1 VTTRDPELV
10 RLLTQELLRHLP
22 SVEATDLEG
31 ARRAVHA
38 LKGSAGLSGELEL
51 AAALQRLERRLQGG
65 DKTAIVDAGAVVKLA
80 IARLDAG
87 LPGVAAEWPSPP
99 EDLAPV
105 SLDPLVR
112 TQYVAELADRL
123 ARIDQALGLKGDADE
138 AVHDIYR
145 HVHTIKGAA
154 SAVGDEPMS
163 WFCHGLEEWLKAGTG
178 GSEAASAALVEVAK
192 WRSVLGGLLDE
203 PETTLGTLRGG
214 RARPRASSIPAAP
227 ASRSSAPEDG
237 PRSVVIEEATI
248 RVDAQ
253 SVDRVLERIA
263 QVGLVQ
269 EQIASSGERAKLEA
283 RELRRLRAE
292 LSEALRLIGPPRPW
306 GAPAAALRKIERAGA
321 SLSALG
327 ESVESQANEMR
338 ARGQSLK
345 GAMREARQHLS
356 AMRQASLKRMF
367 ARLATA
373 VESEARRAERIIV
386 VRTHGADETIDRR
399 VADSLVEACMTLA
412 RNAVAHGVEAPG
424 VRERLGKP
432 PVGTITLSA
441 RKTASRLLLTIADD
455 GAGVDV
461 DAIRRRAVETGAVT
475 DAIAEAA
482 DDNTLL
488 ALLFLPGFSTR
499 ESTDLLAGRGIGL
512 EIAQIQVQR
521 LGGVIRLSSRHGLGF
536 EARVEVPIET
546 GITHVL
552 WVTAAGV
559 EHAIAAT
566 NLRRVRANDGAD
578 AERVPHLAACLE
590 ARPNERAT
598 YALDVALDDGEDGAP
613 AQITIG
619 VDAVGQTEEVL
630 VRPLTPLVSALG
642 PFAGA
647 IVRGD
652 GSLRLAL
659 DVHALAPR
667 ARALGRVPEGRTS
680 DFPQSRP
687 PPSRPSSDSP

>member
-1 VTTRDPELV
+1 MTTRDPELV
-10 RLLTQELLRHLP
+10 RLLTQELVRHLP
-22 SVEATDLEG
+22 TVEGTDIES

-38 LKGSAGLSGELEL
+38 LKGSAGLTGEREL
-51 AAALQRLERRLQGG
+51 AAALQRLERRMLGG
-65 DKTAIVDAGAVVKLA
+65 DPSAIPEAGALVKTAIG
-80 IARLDAG
+80 RLEAG
-87 LPGVAAEWPSPP
+87 LGGVAAEWPTPP
-99 EDLAPV
+99 DDLAPV
-105 SLDPLVR
+105 LLEPLVR

-123 ARIDQALGLKGDADE
+123 ARIDQALASHGDGAE
-138 AVHDIYR
+138 AVHEIYR

-178 GSEAASAALVEVAK
+178 GAEAASAALVEVAK

-203 PETTLGTLRGG
+203 PDATLSTLRGG
-214 RARPRASSIPAAP
+214 RARKHASSIPVAP
-227 ASRSSAPEDG
+227 VTTRSSPPSDEA

-248 RVDAQ
+248 RVDTQ

-263 QVGLVQ
+263 QVGLLQ
-269 EQIASSGERAKLEA
+269 EQLASSGERAKLEA
-283 RELRRLRAE
+283 RELRHLRAD

-321 SLSALG
+321 ALSAIG
-327 ESVESQANEMR
+327 ESVEASANEMR

-345 GAMREARQHLS
+345 IAMREAQQHLS
-356 AMRQASLKRMF
+356 AMRQSSLRRMF
-367 ARLATA
+367 GRLATA
-373 VESEARRAERIIV
+373 VESEARRAQRIVV

-399 VADSLVEACMTLA
+399 LGDSLVEACMTLA
-412 RNAVAHGVEAPG
+412 RNAVAHGVETPQ
-424 VRERLGKP
+424 VREALGKA

-441 RKTASRLLLTIADD
+441 RKTANRLILTIADD

-499 ESTDLLAGRGIGL
+499 ESSDLLAGRGIGL
-512 EIAQIQVQR
+512 EIAQSAVQR
-521 LGGVIRLSSRHGLGF
+521 MGGVIRLSSRHGQGF

-566 NLRRVRANDGAD
+566 NARRVRPNDGPD
-578 AERVPHLAACLE
+578 AERVPHLSACLE
-590 ARPNERAT
+590 ARPNERAR
-598 YALDVALDDGEDGAP
+598 YAVDLTLDDGSNGGA
-613 AQITIG
+613 AVDVTIG
-619 VDAVGQTEEVL
+619 VDAIGATEEVL

-647 IVRGD
+647 VVRGD
-652 GSLRLAL
+652 GTLRLAL

-680 DFPQSRP
+680 DFP
-687 PPSRPSSDSP
+687 PSRPSGPSL

>member
-1 VTTRDPELV
+1 MTTRDPELV
-10 RLLTQELLRHLP
+10 RLLTQELLRHAP
-22 SVEATDLEG
+22 TIEGTDLDG

-38 LKGSAGLSGELEL
+38 LKGSAGLSGEREL
-51 AAALQRLERRLQGG
+51 AAALQRLERRMLAG
-65 DKTAIVDAGAVVKLA
+65 DKTGIGDASAVVRTA
-80 IARLDAG
+80 IARLEAG
-87 LPGVAAEWPSPP
+87 LSGVAAEWPSPP
-99 EDLAPV
+99 LDLAPV
-105 SLDPLVR
+105 TLDPLVR

-123 ARIDQALGLKGDADE
+123 ARIDQALGLTGDPSE
-138 AVHDIYR
+138 AVRDIYR

-163 WFCHGLEEWLKAGTG
+163 WFCHGLEEWLKAGLDG
-178 GSEAASAALVEVAK
+178 PDAAGAALVEVAK

-203 PETTLGTLRGG
+203 PETALSTLRGG
-214 RARPRASSIPAAP
+214 RPRPFASSIPAP
-227 ASRSSAPEDG
+227 VTRSVAPEDG
-237 PRSVVIEEATI
+237 PRTFAPEEATI

-253 SVDRVLERIA
+253 SVDRVLERVA
-263 QVGLVQ
+263 QIGLVQ
-269 EQIASSGERAKLEA
+269 EQIASSGERAKAEA
-283 RELRRLRAE
+283 RELRRLRAD

-306 GAPAAALRKIERAGA
+306 GAPAAALRKVERAGA
-321 SLSALG
+321 ALG
-327 ESVESQANEMR
+327 AIGESIEAQAGEMR

-345 GAMREARQHLS
+345 GAMREARQHLA
-356 AMRQASLKRMF
+356 AMRQSSLKRLF
-367 ARLATA
+367 GRLATA
-373 VESEARRAERIIV
+373 VESEARRSQRIVV
-386 VRTHGADETIDRR
+386 VRTHGAEEMIDRR
-399 VADSLVEACMTLA
+399 LSESLVEACMTLA
-412 RNAVAHGVEAPG
+412 RNAVAHGVEPPG
-424 VRERLGKP
+424 VREALGKP
-432 PVGTITLSA
+432 AVGTITLSA

-461 DAIRRRAVETGAVT
+461 DAIRRRAVESGAIT
-475 DAIAEAA
+475 DAIAEGA

-512 EIAQIQVQR
+512 EIAQNAVQR

-552 WVTAAGV
+552 WVMAAGV

-566 NLRRVRANDGAD
+566 NARRVRPNDGPDAD
-578 AERVPHLAACLE
+578 RVPHLAACLE
-590 ARPNERAT
+590 ARPNERAPLVLDL
-598 YALDVALDDGEDGAP
+598 ALEDGEGGAP
-613 AQITIG
+613 AEITIG
-619 VDAVGQTEEVL
+619 IDAALRTEEVL
-630 VRPLTPLVSALG
+630 VRPLTPLVAALG

-659 DVHALAPR
+659 DAHALGPR

-680 DFPQSRP
+680 DFPPSRP
-687 PPSRPSSDSP
+687 PPSRPPTSSAR

>member
-1 VTTRDPELV
+1 MTARDPELL
-10 RLLTQELLRHLP
+10 RLLTQELQRHLP
-22 SVEATDLEG
+22 NMEGSDLDA

-38 LKGSAGLSGELEL
+38 LKGSAGLSGEREL
-51 AAALQRLERRLQGG
+51 AAALQRLERRMLGG
-65 DKTAIVDAGAVVKLA
+65 DKTAIVEASA
-80 IARLDAG
+80 IVRVAIERLIAG
-87 LPGVAAEWPSPP
+87 LSGVVAEWPTPP

-178 GSEAASAALVEVAK
+178 GAVAASAALLEVAK

-203 PETTLGTLRGG
+203 PESALNTLRGG
-214 RARPRASSIPAAP
+214 RPRARASSVPAAP
-227 ASRSSAPEDG
+227 ATRSSAPEDG
-237 PRSVVIEEATI
+237 PRSVLIEEATI

-283 RELRRLRAE
+283 RELRRLRAD

-321 SLSALG
+321 ALSAIG

-356 AMRQASLKRMF
+356 AMRQSSLKRMF

-373 VESEARRAERIIV
+373 VESEARRAQRIVV

-399 VADSLVEACMTLA
+399 VSDSLVEACMTLA
-412 RNAVAHGVEAPG
+412 RNAVAHGVEPPG
-424 VRERLGKP
+424 VRESLGKP
-432 PVGTITLSA
+432 AVGTITLSA

-475 DAIAEAA
+475 EAIAGAA

-512 EIAQIQVQR
+512 EIAQSAVQR
-521 LGGVIRLSSRHGLGF
+521 LGGVIRLASRHGLGF

-566 NLRRVRANDGAD
+566 NLRRVRTNDGAD

-590 ARPNERAT
+590 ARPNERAA
-598 YALDVALDDGEDGAP
+598 YALDVALDDGEGGAP
-613 AQITIG
+613 AEIAIG
-619 VDAVGQTEEVL
+619 VDAVGHTEEVL
-630 VRPLTPLVSALG
+630 VRPLTPLVAALG

-687 PPSRPSSDSP
+687 PPSRPSSPPS